1 MPIDDDYEKIKNEI
15 ISERVAETIKKDP
28 ENWSERLEEI
38 GFSWKD
44 DSYGD
49 QEEQE
54 EKRAKPEN
62 INHEFLAGYFDGHI
76 KLSDAVLKA
85 FSEERNADN
94 PNYPLFRKYFKSGN
108 ERLRQLLLYGL
119 AKNTTDTDLLNDL
132 TFFHEFQNMLGV
144 LIRLY
149 LKASEEEQDID
160 RFKEIAED
168 FYYAAEP
175 DGYDALQELKQRFS
189 SDSAKGEVVRT
200 LIQERLSE
208 PEDIQF

>member
-1 MPIDDDYEKIKNEI
+1 MPIDDDYKKIKNEI
-15 ISERVAETIKKDP
+15 ISERIAETIKKDP
-28 ENWSERLEEI
+28 ENWSARLEDI
-38 GFSWKD
+38 GFTWVD

-62 INHEFLAGYFDGHI
+62 VNQEFLKDYFDGHI

-85 FSEERNADN
+85 FSDERNADN

-108 ERLRQLLLYGL
+108 ERLRLLLLYGL

-132 TFFHEFQNMLGV
+132 TFFHEFRNMLSM
-144 LIRLY
+144 LIRMY

-175 DGYDALQELKQRFS
+175 DGYDALQELEQRFP
-189 SDSAKGEVVRT
+189 SDSAKGEVVRK
-200 LIQERLSE
+200 LIQDRLSE
-208 PEDIQF
+208 PDDIQF

>member
-15 ISERVAETIKKDP
+15 ISERIAETIKKDP
-28 ENWSERLEEI
+28 ENWSARLEDI
-38 GFSWKD
+38 GFTWVD

-62 INHEFLAGYFDGHI
+62 VNQEFLTDYFDGHI

-85 FSEERNADN
+85 FSDERDADN

-108 ERLRQLLLYGL
+108 ERLRLLLLYGL

-132 TFFHEFQNMLGV
+132 TFFHEFRNMLSM
-144 LIRLY
+144 LIRMY

-175 DGYDALQELKQRFS
+175 DGYDALQELEQRFP
-189 SDSAKGEVVRT
+189 SDSAKGEVVRK
-200 LIQERLSE
+200 LIQDRLSE
-208 PEDIQF
+208 PDDIQF